1 MEGAYY
7 VCSSNDAPEIIYFSE
22 DDAFSSG
29 YEFID
34 VFDEDGE
41 KLTSYKLDIEGEYV
55 GESNKEEYT
64 TDF

>member
-41 KLTSYKLDIEGEYV
+41 KLTSYKLDIEGE
-55 GESNKEEYT
+55 E
-64 TDF
+64 